1 MQKLLNIGELADFL
15 GFTVA
20 AVSAH
25 LHRKNWD
32 AVPKPI
38 KLGRRLAWP
47 VERCSPGSGTR
58 SRPAMSKGRFRHLV
72 LGVPG
77 GCDGRCC

>member
-47 VERCSPGSGTR
+47 VEEVQAWVRNKIQTRDEQGAFSP
-58 SRPAMSKGRFRHLV
+58 SRVGRPR
-72 LGVPG
+72 
-77 GCDGRCC
+77 RI

>member
-47 VERCSPGSGTR
+47 VEEVQAWVKNKIQTRDAQGAFSP
-58 SRPAMSKGRFRHLV
+58 SRVGRPR
-72 LGVPG
+72 
-77 GCDGRCC
+77 RM

>member
-47 VERCSPGSGTR
+47 VEEVQAWVRDKIQARDEQRGFSP
-58 SRPAMSKGRFRHLV
+58 SRVGRPR
-72 LGVPG
+72 
-77 GCDGRCC
+77 RM

>member
-47 VERCSPGSGTR
+47 VEDVQAWVRDKIQARDEQR
-58 SRPAMSKGRFRHLV
+58 SFLSSRAGRPRRM
-72 LGVPG
+72 
-77 GCDGRCC
+77 

>member
-47 VERCSPGSGTR
+47 VEEVQAWVREKILSRDEPSYRRGPG
-58 SRPAMSKGRFRHLV
+58 RPRQA
-72 LGVPG
+72 
-77 GCDGRCC
+77 